1 MQNPLPSQE
10 YIPPWRREWKDIQP
24 TLLKMRRSMAA
35 LQSSPLRVMRVSQLD
50 SDLLDVELF
59 GMLKEQLWSAFSL
72 FNHSIREKFEPELVA
87 ILSLLL
93 YKFSIY
99 DSAASYGSQLQNL
112 KYRNERMHKGALE
125 CFAKDA
131 PITKT
136 QKILYGL
143 FMVGGQYTWSRLS
156 RLMTTQ
162 GWGALE
168 EDDTRKK
175 VYNFLQR
182 ADKYWQAFTL
192 VNFLVFLYNGKFRTL
207 VDRIL
212 QMRLVYAK
220 KSLNRQVSFEFL
232 NRQLVW
238 HAFTEFLL
246 FLMPLINLEKL
257 KLKMSRMLLPKSY
270 LASSQG
276 YDQLP
281 QHQCAICHEKSTAAA
296 SNAGNGAPIG
306 QVEDL
311 TVHNPYAA
319 NCGHLYCYVCLKS
332 KITLYEGEW
341 ACLRCGER
349 VESMEKHIEIVD
361 TEDDQHEEKQES
373 LKDESSKD
381 ELTSSGY
388 IVENED
394 LQD

>member
-1 MQNPLPSQE
+1 MQAPLPSAE

-35 LQSSPLRVMRVSQLD
+35 LKSSPLRVMRVSQLD

-87 ILSLLL
+87 ILSFLL

-99 DSAASYGSQLQNL
+99 DSAASYGAQLQNL
-112 KYRNERMHKGALE
+112 KYRNERLHKGALE
-125 CFAKDA
+125 SFAKDA

-162 GWGALE
+162 GWGALD

-175 VYNFLQR
+175 VYNILQR
-182 ADKYWQAFTL
+182 AEKYWQALTL
-192 VNFLVFLYNGKFRTL
+192 VNFLVFLFNGRFRTL
-207 VDRIL
+207 IDRIL

-257 KLKMSRMLLPKSY
+257 KLKVSRMLLPKSY

-281 QHQCAICHEKSTAAA
+281 DHQCAVCHEKSTNDAT
-296 SNAGNGAPIG
+296 GTGTGAPIG
-306 QVEDL
+306 QMEDL
-311 TVHNPYAA
+311 TVHNPYVA

-349 VESMEKHIEIVD
+349 VESMEKYAEIV
-361 TEDDQHEEKQES
+361 EDEEVVAETQDDGNEDSNKN
-373 LKDESSKD
+373 

-388 IVENED
+388 IVGSDD

>member
-1 MQNPLPSQE
+1 MQAPVPSRE
-10 YIPPWRREWKDIQP
+10 YVPPWRREWKDIQP
-24 TLLKMRRSMAA
+24 TLLKMRRSMAG

-72 FNHSIREKFEPELVA
+72 FNHSFREKFEPELVA
-87 ILSLLL
+87 VLGFLL

-99 DSAASYGSQLQNL
+99 DSSASYGSQLQNL

-125 CFAKDA
+125 SFAKDA
-131 PITKT
+131 QLTKT
-136 QKILYGL
+136 QKIMYGV
-143 FMVGGQYTWSRLS
+143 FMVGGQYTWSRMS

-162 GWGALE
+162 GWGALDE
-168 EDDTRKK
+168 NDYRKK
-175 VYNFLQR
+175 IYEFLQR
-182 ADKYWQAFTL
+182 TEKYWQALSL

-207 VDRIL
+207 IDRIL
-212 QMRLVYAK
+212 SMRLVYAK

-257 KLKMSRMLLPKSY
+257 KLKVSRMLLPKSY

-281 QHQCAICHEKSTAAA
+281 AHQCAICHENSTAQAA
-296 SNAGNGAPIG
+296 NSGTSAPIG
-306 QVEDL
+306 QAEDL

-319 NCGHLYCYVCLKS
+319 NCGHLYCYVCLKN
-332 KITLYEGEW
+332 KMTLYEGEW

-349 VESMEKHIEIVD
+349 VDSMEKHIELV
-361 TEDDQHEEKQES
+361 EDEEGDNEDGENNA
-373 LKDESSKD
+373 KDESSKD
-381 ELTSSGY
+381 DMHSSGY
-388 IVENED
+388 MVESGD
-394 LQD
+394 LHD

>member
-1 MQNPLPSQE
+1 
-10 YIPPWRREWKDIQP
+10 
-24 TLLKMRRSMAA
+24 
-35 LQSSPLRVMRVSQLD
+35 
-50 SDLLDVELF
+50 
-59 GMLKEQLWSAFSL
+59 
-72 FNHSIREKFEPELVA
+72 
-87 ILSLLL
+87 
-93 YKFSIY
+93 
-99 DSAASYGSQLQNL
+99 
-112 KYRNERMHKGALE
+112 
-125 CFAKDA
+125 
-131 PITKT
+131 
-136 QKILYGL
+136 
-143 FMVGGQYTWSRLS
+143 
-156 RLMTTQ
+156 
-162 GWGALE
+162 
-168 EDDTRKK
+168 
-175 VYNFLQR
+175 
-182 ADKYWQAFTL
+182 
-192 VNFLVFLYNGKFRTL
+192 
-207 VDRIL
+207 
-212 QMRLVYAK
+212 MRLVYAK

-238 HAFTEFLL
+238 HAFTVSVQYRNINVALVLTNSYGVLQEFLL

-257 KLKMSRMLLPKSY
+257 KLKVSRMLLPKSY

-306 QVEDL
+306 QAEDL